1 MTYEHSASAGCLNF
15 CIERRLNHMENNEAI
30 EIMSEHL
37 KKLSEVFDNCSEASE
52 MLEITQAMIGTAG
65 FITAENRL
73 GNSG

>member
-1 MTYEHSASAGCLNF
+1 
-15 CIERRLNHMENNEAI
+15 MENNEAI

-37 KKLSEVFDNCSEASE
+37 RKLSEMFDSCSEASE

-73 GNSG
+73 RNSE